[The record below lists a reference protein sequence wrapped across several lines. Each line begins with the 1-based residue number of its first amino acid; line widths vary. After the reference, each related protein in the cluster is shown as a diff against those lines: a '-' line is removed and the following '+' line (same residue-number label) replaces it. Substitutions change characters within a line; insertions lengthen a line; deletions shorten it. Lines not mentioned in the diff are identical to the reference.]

1 MNFQWHIVCKI
12 QVRKKC
18 ANDCRSTIVTVQW
31 KSHNMATDSVV
42 VVSSHGVGLMLVYA
56 SGYSWSFFFFYF
68 RLSNRSVVDNGQSL
82 NGTSL
87 WELRQ
92 NETHREHS
100 VRCILNIEN
109 WTSWRLKD
117 PLAHNHCGYIHQ
129 KFPAPR
135 VEPATREIMV
145 GHKQVC
151 IPILEFIIR
160 QYHLHKIYIPNPGQ
174 YFWQDST

>member
-1 MNFQWHIVCKI
+1 M
-12 QVRKKC
+12 C
-18 ANDCRSTIVTVQW
+18 ASARSVQMTAVEDITW
-31 KSHNMATDSVV
+31 RQTL
-42 VVSSHGVGLMLVYA
+42 SSAAA
-56 SGYSWSFFFFYF
+56 SGYSWSFFYF

-151 IPILEFIIR
+151 I
-160 QYHLHKIYIPNPGQ
+160 
-174 YFWQDST
+174 FWNS

>member
-1 MNFQWHIVCKI
+1 MNFQRHIVCKI

-18 ANDCRSTIVTVQW
+18 ANDCRSTIVTQW
-31 KSHNMATDSVV
+31 YTSGKAITWRQTLSLSCP
-42 VVSSHGVGLMLVYA
+42 HGGLMLYA

-151 IPILEFIIR
+151 I
-160 QYHLHKIYIPNPGQ
+160 
-174 YFWQDST
+174 FWNS